1 MRTVAKVVAIAISGL
16 SSTVLLLSAASA
28 HDIWLVKGAGG
39 AIEVDYGDLTERL
52 PPVAARLVSLT
63 LVSDSGKTD
72 LRATKPQPGVAN
84 GYPVLLT
91 KPIEAEPG
99 SVVEVSN
106 DNGFYIVI
114 PGDKSTTNTSPLM
127 VPNGTGKK
135 WIAKYAKLLLGPDS
149 YKKVLGARVELV
161 ALKDPFTNPGD
172 TLPVKLLYNGKPY
185 SGAEIAYTDGLEPLS
200 DKDQP
205 KVKTGPDGV
214 AMVPFREGR
223 MLLTAEL
230 NVDPMH
236 PPLADVDN
244 LYVALTFE
252 TPK

>member
-1 MRTVAKVVAIAISGL
+1 MRTAATFAVIAISGL
-16 SSTVLLLSAASA
+16 SPTVLLPATASA
-28 HDIWLVKGAGG
+28 HDIWLVKGVGG
-39 AIEVDYGDLTERL
+39 AIEVDYGDLAERL
-52 PPVAARLVSLT
+52 PPVATRLVSLT
-63 LVSDSGKTD
+63 LISDSGKTD
-72 LRATKPQPGVAN
+72 LRATKLQPSVAN
-84 GYPVLLT
+84 GYPILLT

-99 SVVEVSN
+99 SVVEASY
-106 DNGFYIVI
+106 DNGFFIVI

-135 WIAKYAKLLLGPDS
+135 WIAKYSKLLLGPES
-149 YKKVLGARVELV
+149 YKKVLGARLELV
-161 ALKDPFTNPGD
+161 ALKDPFANLGD

-185 SGAEIAYTDGLEPLS
+185 SGAEIAYTDGLQPLS

-214 AMVPFREGR
+214 AMVPFRKGR
-223 MLLTAEL
+223 TLLTAEL
-230 NVDPMH
+230 NVEPLH
-236 PPLADVDN
+236 PPLANVDN